1 MLVILLLNLV
11 LLFLFTQIS
20 IADLPG
26 LIEGAYMNRGMGHK
40 FLRHVERTKL
50 LLFMV
55 DLHGFQLNKDWPFRN
70 AFETT
75 VLLNKVGG
83 TKEESEGI
91 GAICEKTG
99 ENEAVYVPII
109 PQDLDH
115 SIRYPHTPSG
125 RSLKILHK
133 GCDNFQT
140 VA

>member
-83 TKEESEGI
+83 MSKEETRKI
-91 GAICEKTG
+91 GEVYGKMG

-109 PQDLDH
+109 PQVLGH

-125 RSLKILHK
+125 RL
-133 GCDNFQT
+133 
-140 VA
+140 